1 MAGPLRSR
9 REGEIPDAG
18 RTTPPHSVEAEQ
30 AVIGGLLID
39 ALAWDQV
46 GDLIVAED
54 FYRPD
59 HQLIYTALSEL
70 IATSRPAWSR
80 WPSSSN
86 GAVGSRPPADW
97 ATWARWRAI
106 PPRPPTCAPT
116 QKSSASA

>member
-9 REGEIPDAG
+9 REGEIPDTG

-39 ALAWDQV
+39 TLAWDQV

-70 IATSRPAWSR
+70 IATSRA
-80 WPSSSN
+80 
-86 GAVGSRPPADW
+86 ADLVTLAQQLQRRSPL
-97 ATWARWRAI
+97 ATAGRLW
-106 PPRPPTCAPT
+106 
-116 QKSSASA
+116 

>member
-9 REGEIPDAG
+9 REGEIPDTG

-39 ALAWDQV
+39 TLAWDQV

-70 IATSRPAWSR
+70 IATSRPADGVTVAEQLERSGR
-80 WPSSSN
+80 LETTGRL
-86 GAVGSRPPADW
+86 GALRTPARDTSPPGKW
-97 ATWARWRAI
+97 G
-106 PPRPPTCAPT
+106 
-116 QKSSASA
+116 